1 MDDLLYI
8 YPDFL
13 LEFQCIGS
21 ECMNTCCEGWDVR
34 VDEYT
39 AEYYEHLDGAFG
51 DFLRQHM
58 VRDELTNKII
68 AIKMDEGNR
77 CPFLN
82 EEGLCR
88 IQLTCGS
95 EHLGHVCQNYPR
107 SEHGSSNTALL
118 VVVTSCDAIMDI
130 LYNHTQPVRLCTA
143 GEKEAHI
150 STTDDYKVL
159 ELSHFIM
166 WGMELLQD
174 ENVPFGTALATVLHV
189 ALESEEAFEQ
199 NDFKTVDSNIFRAP
213 EIQAQFLQA
222 EQELD
227 RDETS
232 RAAWSF
238 ILGVIEA
245 FCQIISQKKKDPK
258 CGTVLWKPEM
268 FSQSREERLKNIYAG
283 WREVRKDERKIS
295 FLRRYSAVCLLY
307 HSSSVPASRYLFN
320 MCMIMILVATLPL
333 TWEGVEKLSQ
343 REYLTRLA
351 FLSRWFEQK
360 TQVAEQLKHVV
371 DNVFSPDFFTY
382 VIALVEL
389 FG

>member
-1 MDDLLYI
+1 MADLLYI

-21 ECMNTCCEGWDVR
+21 DCMNTCCEGWDVK

-39 AEYYEHLDGAFG
+39 AEYYERLGGTFG
-51 DFLRQHM
+51 DFLRQHV
-58 VRDELTNKII
+58 VRDEITNKIT
-68 AIKMDEGNR
+68 AIKMEEGNR

-107 SEHGSSNTALL
+107 IEHGSSNIALL
-118 VVVTSCDAIMDI
+118 VVVTSCDAILDI
-130 LYNHTQPVRLCTA
+130 LYNRMQPVWLCTA
-143 GEKEAHI
+143 GKKAHI
-150 STTDDYKVL
+150 STADDYKAM
-159 ELSHFIM
+159 ELSQFIA

-174 ENVPFGTALATVLHV
+174 EAVPFGTALATVLHV
-189 ALESEEAFEQ
+189 ALESENAFDQ
-199 NDFKTVDSNIFRAP
+199 NDFQAIDSNIVRAP

-222 EQELD
+222 VQELD
-227 RDETS
+227 KEETS
-232 RAAWSF
+232 RAAWKF

-258 CGTVLWKPEM
+258 WDTILWKPEM
-268 FSQSREERLKNIYAG
+268 FDQSNEERLRNICAN
-283 WREVRKDERKIS
+283 WHNDRKDERKIS

-307 HSSSVPASRYLFN
+307 HSSSVPASEYLFN
-320 MCMIMILVATLPL
+320 MCMTMILAAILPL
-333 TWEGVEKLSQ
+333 TWENTENLSR
-343 REYLTRLA
+343 REYLTRLS

-360 TQVAEQLKHVV
+360 SDVAEQLKRAV

-382 VIALVEL
+382 VIALMEL